1 VADSGR
7 PVPSRALAPPVLLV
21 ERDLAPADVPALCQ
35 GLPVPDG
42 GTDIE
47 PVVCDVRAITHPD
60 LGTIDALARLALFL
74 RRLGREVRLG
84 EASAELIRLVAFVG
98 LADVLPG
105 APELAV
111 EMGRQSE
118 EREEP
123 LGVEEEDD
131 PGDPAA

>member
-1 VADSGR
+1 MANSGR

-42 GTDIE
+42 GAAVQ
-47 PVVCDVRAITHPD
+47 PVVCDVRAIADPD

-84 EASAELIRLVAFVG
+84 EASAELIRLIAFVG

-105 APELAV
+105 GALPV

-118 EREEP
+118 EREE
-123 LGVEEEDD
+123 LLRVEEEDD
-131 PGDPAA
+131 PGDPAC